1 MSEKII
7 PSQRQLEFMD
17 WEFGVFFHFGI
28 RSFFKGHKDWDN
40 RPMPADQFN
49 PHDQAGRRDLCHTD
63 LQAPRRLRQ
72 LADQVLR
79 LLGRPYPLAAWAG
92 RRGARV
98 CERLP

>member
-49 PHDQAGRRDLCHTD
+49 PD
-63 LQAPRRLRQ
+63 
-72 LADQVLR
+72 
-79 LLGRPYPLAAWAG
+79 
-92 RRGARV
+92 
-98 CERLP
+98 

>member
-49 PHDQAGRRDLCHTD
+49 PDELN
-63 LQAPRRLRQ
+63 
-72 LADQVLR
+72 
-79 LLGRPYPLAAWAG
+79 
-92 RRGARV
+92 
-98 CERLP
+98 CEEWIRTIK